1 MRKARSLYKEDTE
14 FDLIQK
20 TKRSS
25 AGYKININYADD
37 FSNNDIHNSKVSVAN
52 FYLTGLVKEMQETM
66 LYLDE
71 DDIFSELNN
80 QKISNK
86 KIPKIKINGIENK
99 GKKNSL
105 SKNLSLKKNMS
116 LKNLPLYKKSSIRS
130 NKSKSHSKNK
140 HKNPKTSRSI
150 KRKNTNK
157 SNKSNKS
164 NKNYPL
170 SNRSNKKRKISD
182 NTNNNGRINI
192 SINKDNKNKKMK
204 RNLSGHRDYIL
215 KKEKEKIKKIENEN
229 KENLTQIGFKHMN
242 SVNSYSFT
250 KKSSFKPK
258 EIKRFSYYMNPT
270 QKFLKPFRTSTVKS
284 QVSKSVKFKFDLSK
298 KTYTNT
304 FTNNGFQRKK
314 IKPEIRRWSE
324 TKRRKSNMENSLF
337 SFFQRP
343 EYFEENHPRKTQ
355 SNDFQRNL
363 LFVNFNQNDDN
374 NEQLFKMSHISN
386 KNILQLNEI
395 TQDLKKSIILTG
407 RTINIK
413 MQDLN
418 KKSFLYDHESSYKSE
433 SDNNFFY
440 ETGEE
445 NEINEIDKEKNYRE
459 LQKKG
464 MVYDSL
470 DENND
475 DEEISNFFI
484 HPDSWYLKILDF
496 AVTMCITYNLIYIPF
511 FLGYNEVYCNLGN
524 YFSIT
529 SLIDLIID
537 IIYFIDFII
546 HFFVAY
552 YNKEDVLKTDLDL
565 IIINNLKTWF
575 LIDLMGAIPF
585 KTLFTIYD
593 KKCKDIHFMSTYKYN
608 NQEYYL
614 LLVIR
619 LLKTFRL
626 YQNKFFEYLDE
637 KLDKYEHYNNYLGV
651 YIGASIF
658 FLTSH
663 LGICLLI
670 FFGRNHYPSWITKFG
685 FEESSFGEL
694 YFIGLYYLITTV
706 TTVGY
711 GDLTCTTPREKIF
724 GMIVEII
731 GIVAYSSV
739 LSFISNYVR
748 SINDAE
754 EEYFKKYRI
763 LQEIKIT
770 YNDLSDDL
778 FDRINRYIKNKQNN
792 EEQEKNLIDELP
804 ITLKNTLVYNMY
816 EPIIENFVFFKNFDN
831 KDFIVRVIFCFKPI
845 LAIRND
851 ILIKDGDFVEDI
863 IFVKKGKLSLE
874 LPIRINPDTE
884 TPKTGKSNGIY
895 NSSTKSQS
903 QNLSSIKTQNTKFG
917 NYLNN
922 FISNGDEFEED
933 EEEEII
939 EYQNLKLLD
948 IRRNEHFGDVLML
961 SNERSPLTAIV
972 KSRKAELF
980 YLNKKDSIE
989 ISNEYPQI
997 WSKIQKKSIFN
1008 MKQIKK
1014 LMGKV
1019 MKIFYKTNGIQSKK
1033 SELTSSGVSK
1043 SIDSD
1048 LQSIPSISEFTDNSM
1063 FSNNNIKNKY
1073 GKENIQN
1080 LKTIKEATVI
1090 EDSENSN
1097 SEMVKSKISSD
1108 ILDYAVTKKIDS
1120 NYDTDSSNYT
1130 GKKSIKKD
1138 ESTIRMDHFSNVN
1151 VEFSEI
1157 YSEKD
1162 IQQNYLT
1169 GKSELTP
1176 FKPDEINNEIYPH
1189 ENEVF
1194 VKLHNNE
1201 ANQNNNN
1208 FDKKISVIK
1217 DRNFIKAN
1225 NNNNNISICSTEIS
1239 FSISSKYENIDELS
1253 DYKYSKTP
1261 KLRKKIKAILKD
1273 YGLEVE
1279 FEFNKIKTNKTV
1291 KKSIISFGSIIHSNR
1306 KKEVKKTS
1314 SADLNN
1320 KKKKKTKIND
1330 KSSDNNIFNL
1340 TTLKNKPNF
1349 KVLDMIN
1356 EKMGNSKVSTP
1367 INNQPP
1373 TFTQLI
1379 QNFIDNEKLENHQ
1392 ELKDEKEKLNQK
1404 IKKMRSVKDKTNNL
1418 FKIQNL
1424 DYDTS

>member
-25 AGYKININYADD
+25 AGYKININFADNY
-37 FSNNDIHNSKVSVAN
+37 SNNDLNNSKVSNAN
-52 FYLTGLVKEMQETM
+52 LYLNGLVKELQETI
-66 LYLDE
+66 LCNDDD
-71 DDIFSELNN
+71 DDIFSEITIQNRKN
-80 QKISNK
+80 SN
-86 KIPKIKINGIENK
+86 KIPKIRINGIENK
-99 GKKNSL
+99 PKKQSL
-105 SKNLSLKKNMS
+105 SKNLSIRKNMS
-116 LKNLPLYKKSSIRS
+116 LKKNVTFNEIPSLRS
-130 NKSKSHSKNK
+130 NKSKSQSKNK
-140 HKNPKTSRSI
+140 NKNPASSRNSRRTS
-150 KRKNTNK
+150 NK
-157 SNKSNKS
+157 SNKSNKSQKS

-170 SNRSNKKRKISD
+170 SNRSNKIRKSSD
-182 NTNNNGRINI
+182 NNNPIINI
-192 SINKDNKNKKMK
+192 SINKDNKVKKMK
-204 RNLSGHRDYIL
+204 RNLSGHRDLIL
-215 KKEKEKIKKIENEN
+215 KKEKEKIKKIENEQ

-242 SVNSYSFT
+242 SINSYSFT

-374 NEQLFKMSHISN
+374 NEQLFKLSHISN

-407 RTINIK
+407 RTNLK
-413 MQDLN
+413 LSDLN
-418 KKSFLYDHESSYKSE
+418 NKKFLYDHEESCE
-433 SDNNFFY
+433 DSDNNYY

-445 NEINEIDKEKNYRE
+445 ENLINDIDKEKNYRE
-459 LQKKG
+459 LQRKG
-464 MVYDSL
+464 IVYDSL

-475 DEEISNFFI
+475 DEEISTFFI
-484 HPDSWYLKILDF
+484 HPDCWYLKILDF
-496 AVTMCITYNLIYIPF
+496 AVTICITYNLIYIPF
-511 FLGYNEVYCNLGN
+511 FLGYNEVYCIKGN

-529 SLIDLIID
+529 TLIDLIID
-537 IIYFIDFII
+537 IIYLIDFII

-552 YNKEDVLKTDLDL
+552 YNEDDVLKTDLDL
-565 IIINNLKTWF
+565 IFINNLKTWF

-585 KTLFTIYD
+585 KTLFSIFD

-614 LLVIR
+614 LLTLR
-619 LLKTFRL
+619 LLKSFRL
-626 YQNKFFEYLDE
+626 YQNTFFEYLDE
-637 KLDKYEHYNNYLGV
+637 KLDKYEHYNNYLGF
-651 YIGASIF
+651 YIGVSIF
-658 FLTSH
+658 FFVSH
-663 LGICLLI
+663 LGICSLI
-670 FFGRNHYPSWITKFG
+670 FFGRNHYPSWIIKYG
-685 FEESSFGEL
+685 FEDSSFGKL
-694 YFIGLYYLITTV
+694 YFIGFYYLITTV

-711 GDLTCTTPREKIF
+711 GDLTCTTPNEKIF
-724 GMIVEII
+724 GIIVEIV

-739 LSFISNYVR
+739 LSFISNYVK

-792 EEQEKNLIDELP
+792 EEQEKNLIEELP
-804 ITLKNTLVYNMY
+804 ITLKNTLVYSMY
-816 EPIIENFVFFKNFDN
+816 EPIIVNFVFFKNFDN

-874 LPIRINPDTE
+874 LPIRISPATE

-895 NSSTKSQS
+895 NIPTKVQN
-903 QNLSSIKTQNTKFG
+903 QNLSSIKTQNTKFA

-922 FISNGDEFEED
+922 LNGDEFEED
-933 EEEEII
+933 EEEEPI

-961 SNERSPLTAIV
+961 SNERSPVSAIV
-972 KSRKAELF
+972 KSKKAELF

-997 WSKIQKKSIFN
+997 WSKIQKKSVFN
-1008 MKQIKK
+1008 MKQIKR

-1019 MKIFYKTNGIQSKK
+1019 MKIFYNTNGIQSKK
-1033 SELTSSGVSK
+1033 SELTSSGLSK

-1048 LQSIPSISEFTDNSM
+1048 LQSIPSMSEYTENSM
-1063 FSNNNIKNKY
+1063 FSNNLKNKY
-1073 GKENIQN
+1073 GKDNIQN

-1090 EDSENSN
+1090 EDSESSN
-1097 SEMVKSKISSD
+1097 SEIVKSKNSSL
-1108 ILDYAVTKKIDS
+1108 LDYAVTKKIESEYD
-1120 NYDTDSSNYT
+1120 DTDSSNYT
-1130 GKKSIKKD
+1130 GKKSIKRD
-1138 ESTIRMDHFSNVN
+1138 DGTIKMDHYSNVN
-1151 VEFSEI
+1151 IEFSEV
-1157 YSEKD
+1157 YSEKENN
-1162 IQQNYLT
+1162 QNYLS
-1169 GKSELTP
+1169 GRSDLTP
-1176 FKPDEINNEIYPH
+1176 YKPDEINKEIYPH
-1189 ENEVF
+1189 ENEIF

-1201 ANQNNNN
+1201 GNQNNNN
-1208 FDKKISVIK
+1208 YDKRISVINTG
-1217 DRNFIKAN
+1217 NFIKT

-1314 SADLNN
+1314 TENLNA
-1320 KKKKKTKIND
+1320 KKKK
-1330 KSSDNNIFNL
+1330 
-1340 TTLKNKPNF
+1340 
-1349 KVLDMIN
+1349 
-1356 EKMGNSKVSTP
+1356 
-1367 INNQPP
+1367 
-1373 TFTQLI
+1373 
-1379 QNFIDNEKLENHQ
+1379 
-1392 ELKDEKEKLNQK
+1392 NQK
-1404 IKKMRSVKDKTNNL
+1404 
-1418 FKIQNL
+1418 
-1424 DYDTS
+1424 